1 MNNEKPYHLMI
12 MKPNKEKKPT
22 KKEIMNKV
30 FIMNKSNG
38 KPSLK
43 ISGY

>member
-22 KKEIMNKV
+22 KKEIMKKV
-30 FIMNKSNG
+30 FIITTKG
-38 KPSLK
+38 YKPKVS
-43 ISGY
+43 